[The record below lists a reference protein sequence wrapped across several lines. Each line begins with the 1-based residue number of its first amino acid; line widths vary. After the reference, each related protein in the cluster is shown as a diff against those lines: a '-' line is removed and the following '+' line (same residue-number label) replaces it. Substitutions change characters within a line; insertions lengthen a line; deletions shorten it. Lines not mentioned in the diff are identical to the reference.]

1 MHENGYVPHKICVE
15 IRNLKVKNLN
25 RCLQDFVLYLL
36 NNDIVPVDSD
46 ENVPSTQLNRLS
58 PAFHGRVEWVLRRT
72 IDGFSLDGYM
82 YNQSKTSV
90 NFTANGEKYS
100 SMS

>member
-1 MHENGYVPHKICVE
+1 ME
-15 IRNLKVKNLN
+15 IRNLKVENLN
-25 RCLQDFVLYLL
+25 RCLQDFVLHLL

-46 ENVPSTQLNRLS
+46 ENVPCAQLNRLS
-58 PAFHGRVEWVLRRT
+58 PAFHRRAERVLRCT
-72 IDGFSLDGYM
+72 IDGFSLNGYI

>member
-1 MHENGYVPHKICVE
+1 MHENGYVPHKIRVE

-25 RCLQDFVLYLL
+25 RCLQDFMLHLL
-36 NNDIVPVDSD
+36 NNDIVPVDSN
-46 ENVPSTQLNRLS
+46 ENVPGTQLNCLS
-58 PAFHGRVEWVLRRT
+58 PAFHRRVEWVLRRT

>member
-15 IRNLKVKNLN
+15 IRNLKVENLN
-25 RCLQDFVLYLL
+25 RCLQDFVLHLL
-36 NNDIVPVDSD
+36 NNNIVPVDSD
-46 ENVPSTQLNRLS
+46 ENVPGTQLNRRN
-58 PAFHGRVEWVLRRT
+58 PTFDRRVKWVLRCT
-72 IDGFSLDGYM
+72 IDGFSLNGYI

>member
-1 MHENGYVPHKICVE
+1 MEV
-15 IRNLKVKNLN
+15 RNLKVENLN
-25 RCLQDFVLYLL
+25 RCLQDFVLHLL
-36 NNDIVPVDSD
+36 NNIVPVDSD
-46 ENVPSTQLNRLS
+46 ENVPGTQLNRLS
-58 PAFHGRVEWVLRRT
+58 PAFHRRVERVLRCA

>member
-1 MHENGYVPHKICVE
+1 MLH
-15 IRNLKVKNLN
+15 
-25 RCLQDFVLYLL
+25 LL
-36 NNDIVPVDSD
+36 NNDIVPVDSN
-46 ENVPSTQLNRLS
+46 ENVPGTQLNCLS
-58 PAFHGRVEWVLRRT
+58 PAFHRRVEWVLRRT
-72 IDGFSLDGYM
+72 IDGFSLNGYM

>member
-1 MHENGYVPHKICVE
+1 MEV
-15 IRNLKVKNLN
+15 RNLKVENLN
-25 RCLQDFVLYLL
+25 GCFQNFMLYLL
-36 NNDIVPVDSD
+36 NDNIVPVDSN
-46 ENVPSTQLNRLS
+46 ENVPGTQLNRPS
-58 PAFHGRVEWVLRRT
+58 PAFHRSVERVLRCT
-72 IDGFSLDGYM
+72 IDGFSLNGCI